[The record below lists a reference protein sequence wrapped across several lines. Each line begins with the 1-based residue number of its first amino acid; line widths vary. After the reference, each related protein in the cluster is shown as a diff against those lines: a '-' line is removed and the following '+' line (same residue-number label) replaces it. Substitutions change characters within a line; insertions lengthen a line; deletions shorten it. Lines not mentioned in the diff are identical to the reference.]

1 MNNYPQTYKDWII
14 LSISLHI
21 ILLISVLFSSKMEF
35 SRPIS
40 IGDSGGGSIN
50 VDVVGLPNVLKKDI
64 PLISQ
69 STSIVEEIR
78 ENRKDEMVYPDAK
91 KITKEKR
98 EMLENIRKD
107 LQKEK
112 TYLEKIKIIK
122 GIKQSIQIGKIPNKS
137 TKAGSGLGTGLGTG
151 SGTGGGSGDGNIPS
165 NPYFN
170 TIKDLIR
177 TYWKLPRWINSEGLN
192 TLILIKIA
200 PDGNIYKIE
209 ISKASGN
216 TTFDNLAYNA
226 VKSASPFPAPPAS
239 LKNTLQDGVILSFP

>member
-1 MNNYPQTYKDWII
+1 MNNYPQTYKDWVI
-14 LSISLHI
+14 LSTSLHVV
-21 ILLISVLFSSKMEF
+21 LLIALLLSSQIEF

-40 IGDSGGGSIN
+40 IGENGGGSIN

-64 PLISQ
+64 PLINQ
-69 STSIVEEIR
+69 STSLVEEIR
-78 ENRKDEMVYPDAK
+78 ESRKDEMVYPDAK
-91 KITKEKR
+91 KISKEKKA
-98 EMLENIRKD
+98 LLDNIKKD
-107 LQKEK
+107 LEREK

-122 GIKQSIQIGKIPNKS
+122 GIKQSIQIGKTPSKS
-137 TKAGSGLGTGLGTG
+137 IKAGEGIG
-151 SGTGGGSGDGNIPS
+151 SGTGRGAGTGSGSGDGNMPS